1 MDFRQ
6 LRYFVAVA
14 RHGSMAAA
22 GRAIHISQPALGEK
36 IRQLEDE
43 LGSPLFERHSRGVRL
58 SAAGERLLGHA
69 DRILAA
75 VDEARVD
82 LAALSDQRPVR
93 LSLGLNPTA
102 SRLFASDLL
111 DAFGP
116 SSQVL
121 LREGMSNE
129 VQDDVAAGRLDA
141 GFCYDPPAGPYR
153 VLEVCKEPLYLV
165 GPASVVTSP
174 ADIPFADLGR
184 YSLVLDSGQNVV
196 RSKLDQVARRR
207 GVSLNVA
214 FEVEAVLLKR
224 RLLLRHDHCTVIP
237 YALFAEEIAT
247 SVLSARRIVAPQLR
261 LKLCLVVR
269 RDLPAADARLIES
282 RVLALA
288 TPAAVK
294 PSKRNSAPARQSRK
308 KQLARSRD

>member
-14 RHGSMAAA
+14 RHGSMTAA

-43 LGSPLFERHSRGVRL
+43 IGSALFDRHSRGVRL
-58 SAAGERLLGHA
+58 SAAGERLLVHA
-69 DRILAA
+69 ERILAA
-75 VDEARVD
+75 LDEARAD
-82 LAALSDQRPVR
+82 LAALSELCPVR

-102 SRLFASDLL
+102 SRLFAADLL

-141 GFCYDPPAGPYR
+141 GFCYDPPAGPYD
-153 VLEVCKEPLYLV
+153 VIEVCKEPLYLV
-165 GPASVVTSP
+165 GPPGVVTSKE
-174 ADIPFADLGR
+174 DIPFADLER
-184 YSLVLDSGQNVV
+184 YPLVLDSGQNVV
-196 RSKLDQVARRR
+196 RSKLDTAARRR
-207 GVSLNVA
+207 GIPLDVA

-224 RLLLRHDHCTVIP
+224 RLLLRHDHCTVVP
-237 YALFAEEIAT
+237 HALFAEEIGDGT
-247 SVLSARRIVAPQLR
+247 FNARRIVAPQLR
-261 LKLCLVVR
+261 LELCLIVR
-269 RDLPAADARLIES
+269 DDLPAADTSLIET

-288 TPAAVK
+288 SPTAKKRVARKSRRGTP
-294 PSKRNSAPARQSRK
+294 SRRG
-308 KQLARSRD
+308 RS

>member
-6 LRYFVAVA
+6 LRYFVA
-14 RHGSMAAA
+14 GSMAAA

-36 IRQLEDE
+36 IRQLEDS
-43 LGSPLFERHSRGVRL
+43 LGVALFDRHSRGVRL
-58 SAAGERLLGHA
+58 SAAGERLLVHA

-75 VDEARVD
+75 LDEARVD
-82 LAALSDQRPVR
+82 LAGLSNQGPVR

-102 SRLFASDLL
+102 SRLYASDLL
-111 DAFGP
+111 EAFGP

-121 LREGMSNE
+121 LREGLSNE

-153 VLEVCKEPLYLV
+153 VLEVRKEPLYLI
-165 GPASVVTSP
+165 GPESVVTASK
-174 ADIPFADLGR
+174 DIPFAELER

-196 RSKLDQVARRR
+196 RSKLDEVARQR
-207 GVSLNVA
+207 GIQLNVA

-224 RLLLRHDHCTVIP
+224 RLLLRHDHCTVVP
-237 YALFAEEIAT
+237 HALFAEEISAGA
-247 SVLSARRIVAPQLR
+247 LNARRIVAPQLR

-269 RDLPAADARLIES
+269 RDLPASDARSIET

-288 TPAAVK
+288 APTPPKRTAPKNSPRMK
-294 PSKRNSAPARQSRK
+294 PSAKFPT
-308 KQLARSRD
+308 